1 VTSQGSHYISSQ
13 GICVE
18 IPDSPQQLS
27 TFKWKADKAELQT
40 LSTDKQ
46 HLMNQLKNCVTREK
60 FSNTEKV
67 SAPSSVTDIT
77 FLKALVLMI
86 LDITA
91 RLNTQ
96 V

>member
-1 VTSQGSHYISSQ
+1 M
-13 GICVE
+13 
-18 IPDSPQQLS
+18 
-27 TFKWKADKAELQT
+27 FKQKADEAELQT

-46 HLMNQLKNCVTREK
+46 CLMNQLKNCATREK
-60 FSNTEKV
+60 FSNVEKV
-67 SAPSSVTDIT
+67 SAPQPVTDII

-91 RLNTQ
+91 RLITQ